1 MITLVKT
8 FAKRPTTTVAIICNF
23 LKLKLDGQE
32 EFLHNRWLLSMIRS
46 VKKMRG
52 NLQAPDATFS
62 IFHAII
68 ISILE

>member
-52 NLQAPDATFS
+52 NLQAPRRN
-62 IFHAII
+62 IFHFPRNNYFNT
-68 ISILE
+68 